1 MLISTLQ
8 QIGLNEKQAKIYLA
22 CLELGET
29 SIKEI
34 SKKSKVKR
42 TTIYDFIDDMV
53 NSGFIK
59 QTIRGKKKIYIAADP
74 DELKIIIK
82 KKEALLAQIL
92 PQLNSISNTIKSRPK
107 IWFYNGIEGLKEV
120 YADTLNYPGE
130 ILAIGG
136 EDIVNEVSLDWIL
149 AYIRKRVKKRISVRG
164 IVAKTDLLKKEIIAK
179 NKEQLRITKIIDPK
193 KFPFPIEINIYGGKR
208 VFFVSANEQAAVII
222 EGVEIYKAM
231 KSFFELAWDNLP
243 KE

>member
-92 PQLNSISNTIKSRPK
+92 PQLNSISNTIKARPK

-149 AYIRKRVKKRISVRG
+149 DYIKKRVKKRISVRG
-164 IVAKTDLLKKEIIAK
+164 IVARTDLLKKEIIAK

-193 KFPFPIEINIYGGKR
+193 KFPFPIEINIYGDKR
-208 VFFVSANEQAAVII
+208 VFFVSANEQVAVII
-222 EGVEIYKAM
+222 EGAEIHKAM
-231 KSFFELAWDNLP
+231 KSFFELVWDNLP